1 MENVLTS
8 MAAKIKSD
16 VLQALAD
23 WNAGKPVRSLE
34 LGHSHRM
41 KETTEPTAQ
50 PQVDFEH
57 FLHRDQ
63 ERAHAYCFMLIECF
77 VEQGVP
83 EEHLEFLERC
93 KVVRIAFE
101 IVNKDDPRML
111 IQEEAVGAESLAWKA
126 LRVGWARAIAGH
138 EPHDY
143 IEVTNPAVQASAT

>member
-1 MENVLTS
+1 

-16 VLQALAD
+16 TLQALAD

-41 KETTEPTAQ
+41 KESNEPTAQ
-50 PQVDFEH
+50 PQVDFEN
-57 FLHRDQ
+57 FIHRDQ
-63 ERAHAYCFMLIECF
+63 ERAHGFCFALIEHF
-77 VEQGVP
+77 DAP
-83 EEHLEFLERC
+83 PDDHAEFLAVSREIAGQWNGLVLEER
-93 KVVRIAFE
+93 
-101 IVNKDDPRML
+101 
-111 IQEEAVGAESLAWKA
+111 VGAESLAWKA